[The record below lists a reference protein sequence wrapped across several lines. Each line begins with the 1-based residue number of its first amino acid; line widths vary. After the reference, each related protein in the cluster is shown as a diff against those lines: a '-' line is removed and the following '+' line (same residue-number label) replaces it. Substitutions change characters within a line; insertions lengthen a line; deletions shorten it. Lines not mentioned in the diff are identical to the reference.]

1 MKQLLQKLKRQ
12 PKQSEVVDSMLL
24 DENEVRKSVFDSA
37 IKKTLAEEKFRFTTN
52 FKIATTTTYLSLLL
66 IMPFGLISWLMNL
79 FGFVK
84 TSPIN
89 ILPWWFVLLLWVLP
103 YVSWHYTTIT
113 IPQKQGPVI
122 KRDWSKTPK
131 GRKKAAL
138 YNLIP
143 FHVMSWA
150 VFSKYVYH
158 NYFDYL
164 TTLNVTEP
172 HSEILLTDNLNSF
185 LLILFV
191 APVIISGFAIFIQA
205 RDYMINKDL
214 LEEHF
219 MEWQM
224 PYVQRFAHEY
234 VLESVDVI
242 VGYVLETGKPIVIK
256 ENERFLHE
264 AIIGATGSGKTS
276 TTLLLRI
283 AQDLIKIAT
292 GVKDMGL
299 VLLEP
304 KGDAVDDVL
313 TICKKLGIP
322 DEKIV
327 VIDPFKEMS
336 YKYNPFIGER
346 NVVANTFQGTISALT
361 GDQDQFFK
369 DQQNEVCK
377 NITLLAKIRYGN
389 KTNIR
394 IIQQLIDDPRE
405 LANVVEHV
413 SAFIAENRRNTNA
426 TPIQLKELD
435 SYEVV
440 VNYFINQVL
449 DYKTYRDKEDIKP
462 VPYPPNHRH
471 HPEQMVEN
479 KKENYI
485 SGAKK
490 YLNDLVNEDSLRA
503 LFTSGEDDR
512 VFDADKFLSEG
523 GIVLVN
529 TALGELDELSMMF
542 GQFFIRQF
550 QAAVFRRAKESKEE
564 NIRRIPCIFYVD
576 EFPLYANEAFERFLT
591 LGRSYKVGAVIAMQS
606 IAQLDAVGT
615 DYRKT
620 VMANASHKT
629 VFGRGP
635 VDDNEY
641 FSKEFGEA
649 LQVEESVN
657 ESGAP
662 MTTDNQSWAFRMN
675 SQKKL
680 MPRFTPTDIRELPF
694 KQMIVQIVDERNSI
708 APPKHA
714 IGEFVHESAFVQRFM
729 KLVESDI
736 KSTNERDLNVVGAIS
751 NSRNYIGKT
760 GGDIFSNPED
770 NSNEEALTDFVS
782 EADVVASET
791 LSKDVTDGSPIE
803 LHNEFANEPVPIMEP
818 ILNQSKQP
826 QKEYLQSVPSAVIPS
841 VEPAINDAYS
851 EITNE
856 GLVNEAVPNKSMDN
870 NTFNIIDE
878 PNVRSEPIVNNPAS
892 TNEESEGDDWLD
904 LLTDDKD
911 EAANDETVEISLTNE
926 DSVQE
931 PVLSSHLPDFEK
943 TDLSIGFDP
952 VVQEPVSVI
961 EPPVVEPNSFS
972 ISENAV
978 SQHPISSNNAI
989 NEEIVESMPPVFEE
1003 TNLSIGSEQIVQEP
1017 VISNESPLFIEPDL
1031 SRGIEPLVT
1040 GAMSIIEP
1048 TTVEAN
1054 NFSIDES
1061 AFSQEGNHSNELPIF
1076 EETDLSIGFDEPFA
1090 EEVVIVDDAAIVE
1103 QMPVSIT
1110 DSFVIQTVI
1119 TKEVM
1124 SIDSNMPITAQ
1135 GDYEQCAI
1143 DNNSGLNLPVE
1154 VDHHQERAQQGFE
1167 TSFIDIESSDLLERL
1182 QKDVAAS
1189 SIEKDAKG
1197 EKPIIKES
1205 KNDKPVPVEE
1215 DVIELEI

>member
-1 MKQLLQKLKRQ
+1 MKQLLPQLKRSRK
-12 PKQSEVVDSMLL
+12 PSEVVDPMLL
-24 DENEVRKSVFDSA
+24 DEVEERKSIFESA
-37 IKKTLAEEKFRFTTN
+37 IKKTLAEEKFRFKTN
-52 FKIATTTTYLSLLL
+52 FRIATSTTYISLFL
-66 IMPFGLISWLMNL
+66 ILPFGLISWLMNL

-84 TSPIN
+84 ASPIN
-89 ILPWWFVLLLWVLP
+89 LLPWWFVIILWVLP

-113 IPQKQGPVI
+113 IPQKEGPVI
-122 KRDWSKTPK
+122 KKDWSKTPK
-131 GRKKAAL
+131 GRKRSAL
-138 YNLIP
+138 FNLAP
-143 FHVMSWA
+143 FHVMCWA
-150 VFSKYVYH
+150 VFSKFVYE

-164 TTLNVTEP
+164 TTLNVMES
-172 HSEILLTDNLNSF
+172 HKGILLTDNLNSF
-185 LLILFV
+185 LLIIFF
-191 APVIISGFAIFIQA
+191 APIIISALGVFVQA

-214 LEEHF
+214 LQDHF
-219 MEWQM
+219 MDWQM
-224 PYVQRFAHEY
+224 PYFKRYAHEY
-234 VLESVDVI
+234 KLESIDVI
-242 VGYVLETGKPIVIK
+242 VGYESDTGKPIVIK

-292 GVKDMGL
+292 GTKDMSM

-322 DEKIV
+322 DEKII

-346 NVVANTFQGTISALT
+346 NIVANTFQGTISALT

-413 SAFIAENRRNTNA
+413 SAFIEQNRRNTNA

-449 DYKTYRDKEDIKP
+449 DYKTFRDKDEIKP

-503 LFTSGEDDR
+503 LFTSGEGDK
-512 VFDADKFLSEG
+512 VFDADKVLSEG

-550 QAAVFRRAKESKEE
+550 QAAVFRRAKENKEE
-564 NIRRIPCIFYVD
+564 NVRRIPCIFYVD
-576 EFPLYANEAFERFLT
+576 EFPLYANDAFQRFLT

-620 VMANASHKT
+620 VMGNASHKT

-641 FSKEFGEA
+641 FSKEFGEE
-649 LQVEESVN
+649 LRVEESVN

-662 MTTDNQSWAFRMN
+662 MTTDNQNWGMRMN

-708 APPKHA
+708 AKPKHA

-736 KSTNERDLNVVGAIS
+736 KSTNEREINVVSAIS
-751 NSRNYIGKT
+751 NSKNYIGKSDGSMMDDAT
-760 GGDIFSNPED
+760 
-770 NSNEEALTDFVS
+770 NEEANQALNEFVS
-782 EADVVASET
+782 ESEVVTENQAESTNPSTHELEPIMVPVNTPQVAEPLVAQVKPAHSPKAEDAQKNSDDVFGGNEPSEEMSLNDFAVPSDVVVLNDA
-791 LSKDVTDGSPIE
+791 VVV
-803 LHNEFANEPVPIMEP
+803 NEQPAAQNEIGNEPVQEVSPG
-818 ILNQSKQP
+818 L
-826 QKEYLQSVPSAVIPS
+826 
-841 VEPAINDAYS
+841 AI
-851 EITNE
+851 EQTTTNT
-856 GLVNEAVPNKSMDN
+856 GHK
-870 NTFNIIDE
+870 
-878 PNVRSEPIVNNPAS
+878 
-892 TNEESEGDDWLD
+892 DWLD
-904 LLTDDKD
+904 LLEEETTT
-911 EAANDETVEISLTNE
+911 ETNTAGNDEIEF
-926 DSVQE
+926 
-931 PVLSSHLPDFEK
+931 PVYS
-943 TDLSIGFDP
+943 DP
-952 VVQEPVSVI
+952 
-961 EPPVVEPNSFS
+961 
-972 ISENAV
+972 
-978 SQHPISSNNAI
+978 
-989 NEEIVESMPPVFEE
+989 
-1003 TNLSIGSEQIVQEP
+1003 IVQESTSTNEVP
-1017 VISNESPLFIEPDL
+1017 V
-1031 SRGIEPLVT
+1031 
-1040 GAMSIIEP
+1040 
-1048 TTVEAN
+1048 
-1054 NFSIDES
+1054 
-1061 AFSQEGNHSNELPIF
+1061 F
-1076 EETDLSIGFDEPFA
+1076 EETDLSIGFETTKDEFVPADETPVFKETTLSIMVNEPSEPVVQEGMPSNDVPVFEETDLSIVNNVIVNDEPIYN
-1090 EEVVIVDDAAIVE
+1090 E
-1103 QMPVSIT
+1103 
-1110 DSFVIQTVI
+1110 
-1119 TKEVM
+1119 
-1124 SIDSNMPITAQ
+1124 
-1135 GDYEQCAI
+1135 
-1143 DNNSGLNLPVE
+1143 
-1154 VDHHQERAQQGFE
+1154 
-1167 TSFIDIESSDLLERL
+1167 
-1182 QKDVAAS
+1182 
-1189 SIEKDAKG
+1189 
-1197 EKPIIKES
+1197 
-1205 KNDKPVPVEE
+1205 PVPVENVEHFPVFEKTDLSVGDIAPVQEPESALEQPTTQLNDISMPLSAVSQGVTTLNESEIQEEMSNFIDVTPVETLPFTAEATALEQIPPSEESFVIEPQPFILEESTQQAFQTSVIDTHSSDMLDQLQKEVAASKE
-1215 DVIELEI
+1215 DPSLKVTKPTEVTPANEPPKTPTNTRIIELEI

>member
-1 MKQLLQKLKRQ
+1 MKQLLPQLKRSRK
-12 PKQSEVVDSMLL
+12 PSEVVDPMLL
-24 DENEVRKSVFDSA
+24 DEVEERKSIFESA
-37 IKKTLAEEKFRFTTN
+37 IKKTLAEEKFRFKTN
-52 FKIATTTTYLSLLL
+52 FRIATTTTYISLFL
-66 IMPFGLISWLMNL
+66 ILPFGLISWLMNL

-84 TSPIN
+84 ASPIN
-89 ILPWWFVLLLWVLP
+89 LLPWWLVIILWVLP

-113 IPQKQGPVI
+113 IPQKEGPVI
-122 KRDWSKTPK
+122 KKDWSKTPK
-131 GRKKAAL
+131 GRKRSAL
-138 YNLIP
+138 FNLAP
-143 FHVMSWA
+143 FHVMCWA
-150 VFSKYVYH
+150 VFSKFVYE

-164 TTLNVTEP
+164 TTLNVMES
-172 HSEILLTDNLNSF
+172 HKGILLTDNLNSF
-185 LLILFV
+185 LLIIFF
-191 APVIISGFAIFIQA
+191 APIIISALGVFVQA

-214 LEEHF
+214 LQDHF
-219 MEWQM
+219 MDWQM
-224 PYVQRFAHEY
+224 PYFKRYAHEY
-234 VLESVDVI
+234 KLESIDVI
-242 VGYVLETGKPIVIK
+242 VGYESDTGKPIVIK

-292 GVKDMGL
+292 GTKDMSM

-322 DEKIV
+322 DEKII

-346 NVVANTFQGTISALT
+346 NIVANTFQGTISALT

-413 SAFIAENRRNTNA
+413 SAFIEQNRRNTNA

-449 DYKTYRDKEDIKP
+449 DYKTFRDKDEIKP

-503 LFTSGEDDR
+503 LFTSGEGDR
-512 VFDADKFLSEG
+512 VFDADKVLSEG

-550 QAAVFRRAKESKEE
+550 QAAVFRRAKENKEE

-576 EFPLYANEAFERFLT
+576 EFPLYANDAFQRFLT

-620 VMANASHKT
+620 VMGNASHKT

-641 FSKEFGEA
+641 FSKEFGEE
-649 LQVEESVN
+649 LRVEESVN

-662 MTTDNQSWAFRMN
+662 MTTDNQNWGMRMN

-708 APPKHA
+708 AKPKHA

-736 KSTNERDLNVVGAIS
+736 KSTNEREINVVSAIS
-751 NSRNYIGKT
+751 NSKNYIGKSDGT
-760 GGDIFSNPED
+760 MMDD
-770 NSNEEALTDFVS
+770 ATNEEANQALNEFVS
-782 EADVVASET
+782 ESEVVTENQAESPNPSTHELDPIMVPVNTPQVAEPLVEHVEPVHSPKTEDAQKNSDDVFGGNEPSEEMSLNDFAVPADVVVLNDAVVVNEQPAAQ
-791 LSKDVTDGSPIE
+791 KEMGS
-803 LHNEFANEPVPIMEP
+803 EPVQEVSPGH
-818 ILNQSKQP
+818 
-826 QKEYLQSVPSAVIPS
+826 
-841 VEPAINDAYS
+841 AI
-851 EITNE
+851 
-856 GLVNEAVPNKSMDN
+856 EAVMTTEQNDWLELLEEEEETTTETNPVGNDE
-870 NTFNIIDE
+870 IDFPVHGDLNEQE
-878 PNVRSEPIVNNPAS
+878 PTS
-892 TNEESEGDDWLD
+892 TNE
-904 LLTDDKD
+904 
-911 EAANDETVEISLTNE
+911 V
-926 DSVQE
+926 
-931 PVLSSHLPDFEK
+931 PV
-943 TDLSIGFDP
+943 
-952 VVQEPVSVI
+952 
-961 EPPVVEPNSFS
+961 
-972 ISENAV
+972 
-978 SQHPISSNNAI
+978 
-989 NEEIVESMPPVFEE
+989 
-1003 TNLSIGSEQIVQEP
+1003 
-1017 VISNESPLFIEPDL
+1017 
-1031 SRGIEPLVT
+1031 
-1040 GAMSIIEP
+1040 
-1048 TTVEAN
+1048 
-1054 NFSIDES
+1054 
-1061 AFSQEGNHSNELPIF
+1061 F
-1076 EETDLSIGFDEPFA
+1076 EETDLSIGFETTKDEFVPADEAPVFEETTLSIMVNEPSEPVVQEGMPSNDVPVFEETDLSIVNNVIVNDEPIYN
-1090 EEVVIVDDAAIVE
+1090 E
-1103 QMPVSIT
+1103 
-1110 DSFVIQTVI
+1110 
-1119 TKEVM
+1119 
-1124 SIDSNMPITAQ
+1124 
-1135 GDYEQCAI
+1135 
-1143 DNNSGLNLPVE
+1143 
-1154 VDHHQERAQQGFE
+1154 
-1167 TSFIDIESSDLLERL
+1167 
-1182 QKDVAAS
+1182 
-1189 SIEKDAKG
+1189 
-1197 EKPIIKES
+1197 
-1205 KNDKPVPVEE
+1205 PVPVENVEHFPVFEKTDLSVGDIAPVQEPESALEQPTIQLNDISMPLSAVSQGVTTLNESEIQEEMPNFIDVTPVEPLPFTAEATALEQIPPSEESFVIEPQPFILEESTQQAFQTSVIDTHSSDMLDQLQKEVAASKE
-1215 DVIELEI
+1215 DPSLKVTEPIEEKPANEPPKAPDKPRIIELEI